1 MNFMIRWSLILVFA
15 TSVALAQDAPALSKA
30 QMAASAKDQVISMP
44 MPGELF
50 AALGKVTKPDWSAF
64 VRKPI
69 PTNFTNRHQI
79 AMNLGG
85 LIADGYLAIEAT
97 DGQQVKNIARDVRT
111 LANALGVGQ
120 DLLNRGNSISEFA
133 TNNQWDALKEELE
146 AAQNEVIA
154 AMLAH
159 DDQGLVT
166 FVSLGGWARGTE
178 VITAQI
184 AKHYSA
190 GAARILRQPGIAR
203 IFVNNLGAMPAKVT
217 DNPVIKRVR
226 LTLFEIHKAVEFPG
240 EHTPTADDVRKLN
253 ALAATMVKDIA
264 TKDL

>member
-1 MNFMIRWSLILVFA
+1 MIRWSLIAFFA
-15 TSVALAQDAPALSKA
+15 ANMALAQDAPALSKEQLADSA
-30 QMAASAKDQVISMP
+30 QDQVISMP

-50 AALGKVTKPDWSAF
+50 AALGKFAKPDWTAF
-64 VRKPI
+64 ARKPI
-69 PTNFTNRHQI
+69 PTNFTSRHQI

-85 LIADGYLAIEAT
+85 LIADGYLAVEAM

-120 DLLNRGNSISEFA
+120 DLLNRGTSISEFA

-154 AMLAH
+154 SMLAH
-159 DDQGLVT
+159 NDQDLVT
-166 FVSLGGWARGTE
+166 FVALGGWARGTE
-178 VITAQI
+178 VITAHI

-190 GAARILRQPGIAR
+190 DAARILRQPGIAR
-203 IFVNNLGAMPAKVT
+203 AFVNKLASMPAKAT
-217 DNPVIKRVR
+217 DNPVVKRVR
-226 LTLFEIHKAVEFPG
+226 LSLFEIHKAVAFSG
-240 EHTPTADDVRKLN
+240 EYTPTAEDVQKIHE
-253 ALAATMVKDIA
+253 LAATMIKDIT